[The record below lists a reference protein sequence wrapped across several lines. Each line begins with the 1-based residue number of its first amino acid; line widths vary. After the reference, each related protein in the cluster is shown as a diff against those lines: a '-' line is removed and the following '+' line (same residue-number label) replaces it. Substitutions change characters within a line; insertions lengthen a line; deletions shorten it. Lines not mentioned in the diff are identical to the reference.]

1 MLLISVWIDVAID
14 SFFLVT
20 IFIYACLTLFN
31 VYSMLIPV
39 SYGLGLADYPFYP
52 FPSRIKKKV
61 PLYIYRN
68 SGKN

>member
-1 MLLISVWIDVAID
+1 MLLISVWIGVAID

-39 SYGLGLADYPFYP
+39 SYGLGLADYPF
-52 FPSRIKKKV
+52 PSRIKKKV
-61 PLYIYRN
+61 PLYI
-68 SGKN
+68 SKFW